1 MEVFKAMGAVQA
13 QLAAVGVAA
22 GDYNQAQKFAYRGI
36 NSLMDAMAPMLA
48 EAGLLITPKVLSYH
62 SGERATRNGG
72 VMVTNVVRV
81 EYTFLSTKDGSTH
94 VAESCGEGFDSG
106 DKSVAKAMTA
116 AFKTMLIQTFMI
128 PLTGTPDADGE
139 SPEVVAEIARIS
151 ATDAA
156 EIRTLLELSQTEEKT
171 FCNWLASVDTVDQ
184 LSSELA
190 GRARDAINLK
200 ILKMQDAAK
209 GIQQ

>member
-139 SPEVVAEIARIS
+139 DPGEAVVEVPLMPETEIGVIRDLLRLS
-151 ATDAA
+151 ETDERQFA
-156 EIRTLLELSQTEEKT
+156 
-171 FCNWLASVDTVDQ
+171 NWIAGVDALALIPSDQ
-184 LSSELA
+184 A
-190 GRARDAINLK
+190 GRCRDALNNK
-200 ILKMQDAAK
+200 IRKLQDAA
-209 GIQQ
+209 Q